1 MSEGKPTRMRR
12 LCLKTSK
19 AEGRGGLGITSSSE
33 LGFECTWYEIKSR
46 DMNEKG
52 KEFIFYN
59 KPYMPSA
66 GLHGPLHMLCALS
79 PLPAP
84 TLALDL
90 HAHTQLYCLL
100 LLGQRGGGV
109 HVLKCILLIPFE

>member
-1 MSEGKPTRMRR
+1 MRR
-12 LCLKTSK
+12 LCLKTSE
-19 AEGRGGLGITSSSE
+19 AEGRGGLRAYALTLPL

-59 KPYMPSA
+59 KRYMPSA
-66 GLHGPLHMLCALS
+66 GLHGPLHMVCALS
-79 PLPAP
+79 SVPAP

-90 HAHTQLYCLL
+90 HAHTKLYCLP
-100 LLGQRGGGV
+100 LLGQRGGEV

>member
-1 MSEGKPTRMRR
+1 
-12 LCLKTSK
+12 
-19 AEGRGGLGITSSSE
+19 
-33 LGFECTWYEIKSR
+33 
-46 DMNEKG
+46 MNEKG

-66 GLHGPLHMLCALS
+66 SLHGPLHMVCALS
-79 PLPAP
+79 PVPAP

-100 LLGQRGGGV
+100 LLGQRGEGV
-109 HVLKCILLIPFE
+109 HVLKCILLIPFQ